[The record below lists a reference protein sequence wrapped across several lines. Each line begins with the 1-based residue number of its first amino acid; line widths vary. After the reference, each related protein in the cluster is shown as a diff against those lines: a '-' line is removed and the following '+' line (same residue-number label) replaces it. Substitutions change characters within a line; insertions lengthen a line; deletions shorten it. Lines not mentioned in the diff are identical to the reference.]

1 MIRPPWPWALRWAF
15 SIGSFSRVSRPKV
28 RSACKSTLRRR
39 STGSS
44 LSLLQATWVGASGK
58 GVLPAVAKALSS
70 LLLTS
75 AWRAAVALAAAS
87 LLAGM

>member
-1 MIRPPWPWALRWAF
+1 M
-15 SIGSFSRVSRPKV
+15 GSFSSVSRPKL
-28 RSACKSTLRRR
+28 RSACRSSWRRR
-39 STGSS
+39 STGNS
-44 LSLLQATWVGASGK
+44 LSLLQATWVGASGS
-58 GVLPAVAKALSS
+58 GVLPALARALCS